1 MGGTR
6 IFDVGGSEG
15 ARPRAWGATEN
26 RNVFMCHRQEKL
38 CSHAAVLTGNAIAI
52 TPILHVQFLE
62 CFFVPF

>member
-26 RNVFMCHRQEKL
+26 RHCMTLNRVKPSYANRE
-38 CSHAAVLTGNAIAI
+38 
-52 TPILHVQFLE
+52 
-62 CFFVPF
+62 